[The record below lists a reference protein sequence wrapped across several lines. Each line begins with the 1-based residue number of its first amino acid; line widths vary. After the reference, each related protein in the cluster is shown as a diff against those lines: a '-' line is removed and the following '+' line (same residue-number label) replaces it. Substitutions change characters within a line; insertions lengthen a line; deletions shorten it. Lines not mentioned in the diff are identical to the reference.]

1 MFETVSPTLHVAN
14 SFMRCNLASNRHQLL
29 AFEWKKSGVGM
40 IPRSK
45 PWNQVFWGASSRCR
59 SSTWTIAWEHGRR
72 MEMIIFGTLE
82 DTCTMYKWQH
92 FECIIVD
99 IYGFGCPSINNSSF
113 FFAVQLYSLS
123 QSTYRRNAIVRTC
136 VYYQSLTS
144 PFKCPFWGLFS
155 VFRGVFLAVLLS
167 MIIWLG

>member
-82 DTCTMYKWQH
+82 DTCTMYNWQH
-92 FECIIVD
+92 FECMIVD
-99 IYGFGCPSINNSSF
+99 IYGFGTWGAHPLITRASS
-113 FFAVQLYSLS
+113 
-123 QSTYRRNAIVRTC
+123 
-136 VYYQSLTS
+136 S
-144 PFKCPFWGLFS
+144 PFNYIHYLKVLIEEMLLLGQVFTISLWTVLSSVLFEVFSLFS
-155 VFRGVFLAVLLS
+155 GASF
-167 MIIWLG
+167 